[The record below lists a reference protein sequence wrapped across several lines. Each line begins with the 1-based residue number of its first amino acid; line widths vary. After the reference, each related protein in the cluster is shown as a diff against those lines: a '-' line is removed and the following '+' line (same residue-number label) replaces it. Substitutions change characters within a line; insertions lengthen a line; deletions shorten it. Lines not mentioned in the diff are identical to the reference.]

1 MRNNKEVNRAS
12 QTPGQPKETES
23 RASRQPTRDVRSAVT
38 GVSRRRAQGGEHLPH
53 ETVCAAAPGKRGE
66 EKGKARC
73 RDNLPGGLWGGAAAT
88 WPPDRAAS
96 RPVPLSCS
104 TTGTAL

>member
-23 RASRQPTRDVRSAVT
+23 RASRQPTRDVRSAVS

-66 EKGKARC
+66 EEGRARC
-73 RDNLPGGLWGGAAAT
+73 RDNLHGGFGGGGAETAT
-88 WPPDRAAS
+88 SEGVGGRRGPIQ
-96 RPVPLSCS
+96 
-104 TTGTAL
+104 